1 MSEGLKQLHE
11 EQARQCIWNG
21 LVGIVCYKHM
31 LLDDEKQQMR
41 SCITPKEHERH
52 DRD

>member
-11 EQARQCIWNG
+11 EQARQCIWDG

-31 LLDDEKQQMR
+31 LLDDITTIRKTTDEKLYH
-41 SCITPKEHERH
+41 TKGT
-52 DRD
+52 